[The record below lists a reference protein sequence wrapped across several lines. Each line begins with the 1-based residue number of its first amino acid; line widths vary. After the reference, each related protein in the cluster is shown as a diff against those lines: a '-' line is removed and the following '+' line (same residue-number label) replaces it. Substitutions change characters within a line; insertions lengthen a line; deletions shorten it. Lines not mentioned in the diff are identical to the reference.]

1 MADFVFNSLSGD
13 EEKAFKNL
21 GLDRKNWLLSG
32 EDTLFTP
39 EYTIDEM
46 AKVMYDEGIELVIK
60 RIGNENYNYKSIVLG
75 SINKESLTTF
85 KAGQKIAVTFKIN
98 DKYIT
103 RSFSL
108 YSSNADAV
116 DGEYKI
122 LVYNNPDDLLLQE
135 VYEHIKTGEKVL
147 CSKPFGNFYYNSIR
161 DAKDIIAIISD
172 GGIAPIYSMIQ
183 AIIAK
188 EENFNLT
195 VYYSVKK
202 YEDLLFYDEL
212 KEYDEKSNKIK
223 IYYVLSEEERE
234 DCLKG
239 FVTSDMLREEM
250 KEYTSFFI
258 SGGEG
263 LLKYL
268 NKELEVFKL
277 PKKYVRYDDYLPKCN
292 IKKVVEYKLTIY
304 IDNEKFE
311 TKCYNNRTIMDS
323 ITDAGIFIPSKCH
336 NGSCGFCNSE
346 LVMGKVKV
354 VNDKRDGAMKE
365 HNYIHPCCT
374 YPLSDVE
381 IIVR

>member
-1 MADFVFNSLSGD
+1 MADFVFNSLSND
-13 EEKAFKNL
+13 EETNFKNL
-21 GLDRKNWLLSG
+21 GSKRNDWLLSG
-32 EDTLFTP
+32 TDEVSTP

-46 AKVMYDEGIELVIK
+46 AKDIYDEGIELTIK
-60 RIGNENYNYKSIVLG
+60 RIGNENSNYKSVVIG
-75 SINKESLTTF
+75 SNNPLATF
-85 KAGQKIAVTFKIN
+85 KAGQRISVTFKIN
-98 DKYIT
+98 DKLIT
-103 RSFSL
+103 RPFSL
-108 YSSNADAV
+108 YSSNAEAL

-122 LVYNNPDDLLLQE
+122 LIFNNPDDPLLQE
-135 VYEHIKTGEKVL
+135 VYENVKNGEKVT
-147 CSKPFGNFYYNSIR
+147 CSKPFGNFYFSSIR
-161 DAKDIIAIISD
+161 DANDVIAIISD
-172 GGIAPIYSMIQ
+172 NGIAPIYSMIQ

-202 YEDLLFYDEL
+202 FEDLLFYDEL
-212 KEYDEKSNKIK
+212 KEYDEKSDKIK
-223 IYYVLSEEERE
+223 IYYVLSEEERD
-234 DCLKG
+234 DCLNG
-239 FVTSDMLREEM
+239 YVTADMLREEM

-268 NKELEVFKL
+268 NKELESFKL
-277 PKKYVRYDDYLPKCN
+277 PKKYIRYDEYLPKCN
-292 IKKVVEYKLTIY
+292 IRKIVEYKLTIY
-304 IDNEKFE
+304 IDNEKFV
-311 TKCYNNRTIMDS
+311 TKCYNNRTIIDS
-323 ITDAGIFIPSKCH
+323 ITEAGIFIPSKCH

-346 LVMGKVKV
+346 LVMGKVKI